1 MIRLSRVTQRICFFE
16 PDKVIQMT
24 PVLEMI
30 ADDLVISPQELEL
43 RSLLAFIERERRLM
57 QMDVADLQDR
67 YGVRQASD
75 LAKKIEDRQVY
86 SHPAWEELIEWE
98 QLEAYGTRLIHWQR
112 ELVTT
117 NV

>member
-1 MIRLSRVTQRICFFE
+1 MERYSKTKQ
-16 PDKVIQMT
+16 VIQMT

-30 ADDLVISPQELEL
+30 ADELVISAQELER
-43 RSLLAFIERERRLM
+43 RSLLAFIEREHRLT

-67 YGVRQASD
+67 YGVQQASE
-75 LAKKIEDRQVY
+75 LASKIENRQIY

-98 QLEAYGTRLIHWQR
+98 QLEGYGMRLAHWQR
-112 ELVTT
+112 ELVAA

>member
-1 MIRLSRVTQRICFFE
+1 
-16 PDKVIQMT
+16 MT

-30 ADDLVISPQELEL
+30 ADELVISPRELER
-43 RSLLAFIERERRLM
+43 RSLLAFIERERRLT

-67 YGVRQASD
+67 YGVQQANE
-75 LAKKIEDRQVY
+75 LAQKIENRQVY

-98 QLEAYGTRLIHWQR
+98 QLEGYGRRLEHWQQ
-112 ELVTT
+112 ELVAA